1 MSDSPTPAEV
11 VLALDE
17 HPLRDELTALVRKAA
32 FEAAEQRRT
41 GFASHTAPGERH
53 APVVLPDGLVPED
66 AKTPFGNVVSVL
78 ERGVETPTEALLI
91 GALLA
96 LSAREVPES
105 EAVEQRFAA
114 HAAWLA
120 GHTPCDALL
129 ALDAA
134 AGDREELWRAVS
146 RVAVVPADI
155 APDFGRT
162 EALLAAAALG
172 SSHSAAAAPVRSR
185 ALERAKDPAVRALL
199 AAGGVA
205 REPLEGELV
214 PAPFGTLS
222 TIVLTLTLALGVVQ
236 LWRLGARYAFGY
248 RRPAAFSLTERGLEL
263 TYRVELLGKVLS
275 ERTELVP
282 LANLSRVIREVDYAR
297 AGVYAGLGALVL
309 GTYFGMGLFV
319 DALRVPG
326 GSGSLLAMAVALMVM
341 GLAVDFALSSGLDGL
356 RGRCKLLI
364 ERRKGPVIC
373 LGAIDV
379 DQADAMLMTVT
390 AVASGAHG
398 PSLLPPPP
406 A

>member
-1 MSDSPTPAEV
+1 MSDSPTPAEIV
-11 VLALDE
+11 QALDE
-17 HPLRDELTALVRKAA
+17 HSHRDALTALVRKAA
-32 FEAAEQRRT
+32 FEAAEQRRMS
-41 GFASHTAPGERH
+41 FASRVPAGER
-53 APVVLPDGLVPED
+53 PPPLSLPEGLVPED
-66 AKTPFGNVVSVL
+66 ALTKFGNVLSIL

-91 GALLA
+91 GTLLA
-96 LSAREVPES
+96 LSAREEPDTL
-105 EAVEQRFAA
+105 AIEQRFAA
-114 HAAWLA
+114 NAAWLA
-120 GHTPCDALL
+120 GHTPCDALM

-134 AGDREELWRAVS
+134 AGEREELWRAIS
-146 RVAVVPADI
+146 RVAVAPADV

-172 SSHSAAAAPVRSR
+172 SSHSDAAAPIRSR
-185 ALERAKDPAVRALL
+185 ALEKAEDPAVRALL

-214 PAPFGTLS
+214 PAPFGPVVTV
-222 TIVLTLTLALGVVQ
+222 VLAVTFALVFVQ
-236 LWRLGARYAFGY
+236 LWRLAARYAFGY

-263 TYRVELLGKVLS
+263 TYQVEMLGKVLS

-297 AGVYAGLGALVL
+297 AGVYAGLAALVA

-326 GSGSLLAMAVALMVM
+326 GSGSLLAMAVALMIA
-341 GLAVDFALSSGLDGL
+341 GLAADFVLSSGLDSL
-356 RGRCKLLI
+356 RGRCKLMI

-373 LGAIDV
+373 LGAINADR
-379 DQADAMLMTVT
+379 ADAMLMTVT

-398 PSLLPPPP
+398 PSLLPPP